1 MLLFVCVVDRLLIIK
16 CDLLT
21 LDGVNAMI
29 NSLVALNFSVEL
41 NSLFKVLS
49 DFR

>member
-1 MLLFVCVVDRLLIIK
+1 MLLFVCVVDRSLIIK

-21 LDGVNAMI
+21 LDGVYAMI
-29 NSLVALNFSVEL
+29 DYLVALNFSVEL